1 MTEAVHH
8 ILESALQLSTSERA
22 ELMGH
27 LAASLPGEDCL
38 DEMKPVS
45 WMLGKPEFADAG
57 RSRRGDVE
65 PIDGETVFR
74 ELYARLGHEV
84 PVPASRWR
92 RV

>member
-38 DEMKPVS
+38 DEMEPCV
-45 WMLGKPEFADAG
+45 LDAWKTEV
-57 RSRRGDVE
+57 RRRWEEYERGDVE

-74 ELYARLGHEV
+74 ELYARLG
-84 PVPASRWR
+84 A
-92 RV
+92 